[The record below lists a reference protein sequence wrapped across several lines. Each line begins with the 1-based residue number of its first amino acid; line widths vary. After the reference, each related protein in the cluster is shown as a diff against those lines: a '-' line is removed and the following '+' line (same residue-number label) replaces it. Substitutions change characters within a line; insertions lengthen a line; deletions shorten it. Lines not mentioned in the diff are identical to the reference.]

1 MSYLICEECGKY
13 YELDEG
19 KSSFSYEKCECG
31 GKLTYND
38 TLNGKNSKVPFLNSK
53 VACSNCGVKNPEG
66 SKVCYSCGNL
76 LIGAESRKNKK
87 NLGRGISW
95 LGVAIGFG
103 FLMISTLLSVFA
115 IFGTDF
121 PIPQK
126 PEEIP
131 YNLLMAFGII
141 TMIVAVISGLIAS
154 YIGGSIN
161 FKNGMLNG
169 GLVGV
174 ILGVVVGI
182 TGGSM
187 AFIGVILVF
196 GSLSVLGGIV
206 GTYLKR
212 RL

>member
-19 KSSFSYEKCECG
+19 KSSFSYEKCQCG
-31 GKLTYND
+31 GKLTYTD
-38 TLNGKNSKVPFLNSK
+38 KLNGKSSNVPFQNSKIT
-53 VACSNCGVKNPEG
+53 CSSCGVKNPEG
-66 SKVCYSCGNL
+66 SNVCYSCGNL
-76 LIGAESRKNKK
+76 LGAETRKNKK
-87 NLGRGISW
+87 NLGKGISW
-95 LGVAIGFG
+95 MGIAIGFG
-103 FLMISTLLSVFA
+103 FLMISTLLSVLA
-115 IFGTDF
+115 IFGTNF

-126 PEEIP
+126 PEDIP

-141 TMIVAVISGLIAS
+141 AMIIAVISGLISS
-154 YIGGSIN
+154 YIGGSIK

-182 TGGSM
+182 TGGSI
-187 AFIGVILVF
+187 AFLGVILVF
-196 GSLSVLGGIV
+196 GSLSVLGGIF